1 MRASLDPRGVSPRML
16 PLVPSQCRAG
26 CSGEPS
32 ATQNPSKDAPRR
44 PEIFRKHGKSTR
56 FAAGEKIP
64 PMSNTLFQVLVF
76 GFLFVLVA
84 LCLCR
89 LHRPLFFVVSS
100 MLHTSS
106 PKRPAWAA
114 DCFLTHTV
122 RDRPGPAP
130 AQHRLSPQIPA
141 DTDPAPAAPRR
152 PFLQNA
158 VLATNLIVRGLISA
172 EILFLDSVRALH
184 PTSSGGADLFGQSPV
199 RVPPTSSGG
208 TFSAGTTCG
217 DTAIDTGRASY
228 LTLVKYEKS
237 TVVQCT
243 GGWRFGNAGQ
253 CERVRLPYP
262 AVFK

>member
-56 FAAGEKIP
+56 LAAGEKIP

-100 MLHTSS
+100 TLHTSS

-122 RDRPGPAP
+122 RDRPRSG
-130 AQHRLSPQIPA
+130 
-141 DTDPAPAAPRR
+141 AAPPVPSNPVRHR
-152 PFLQNA
+152 P
-158 VLATNLIVRGLISA
+158 R
-172 EILFLDSVRALH
+172 
-184 PTSSGGADLFGQSPV
+184 SGGATPTFPPKCCSCHQPHRARTNFGRNPVPGFCSCPAPDLV
-199 RVPPTSSGG
+199 GG
-208 TFSAGTTCG
+208 RGPFRPKSCSRTT
-217 DTAIDTGRASY
+217 DLVGRDF
-228 LTLVKYEKS
+228 L
-237 TVVQCT
+237 
-243 GGWRFGNAGQ
+243 GRNHMW
-253 CERVRLPYP
+253 
-262 AVFK
+262 